1 MGGMKGA
8 QESAEALS
16 SGLLWTR
23 LLAALPP
30 TRRAIFREG
39 KVVSWQG
46 EEVRVEFDR
55 PFFYERAMGFREE
68 VERAAETLLR
78 RRVRVVPLIAPSEK
92 KPSASSFPSSV
103 AKDQAPSFP
112 HSSFPHA
119 KGGRRG
125 RKVGEKDWLKVAGI
139 LDEEGKRTFKRVVRA
154 LKPLGGEV
162 VLLRLPKAYY
172 LEEEGEEEA
181 PPAGE

>member
-1 MGGMKGA
+1 MEGVT
-8 QESAEALS
+8 ESAETLS

-46 EEVRVEFDR
+46 EEVRLEFSK

-68 VERAAETLLR
+68 VERAAEALFR
-78 RRVRVVPLIAPSEK
+78 RKVRVVPLLASPEK
-92 KPSASSFPSSV
+92 KPSAPSFPGS
-103 AKDQAPSFP
+103 AARGQAPSFP
-112 HSSFPHA
+112 HPSFPRGD

-125 RKVGEKDWLKVAGI
+125 KRVGEKDWLKVADI
-139 LDEEGKRTFKRVVRA
+139 LDEEGKRTLKRIVRT

-172 LEEEGEEEA
+172 LEEEGEGEEEA

>member
-1 MGGMKGA
+1 MEGVT
-8 QESAEALS
+8 ESAETLS

-39 KVVSWQG
+39 KVVGWQG
-46 EEVRVEFDR
+46 EEVRVEFSK

-68 VERAAETLLR
+68 VERTAEALLR
-78 RRVRVVPLIAPSEK
+78 RKVRVVPLLASPEK
-92 KPSASSFPSSV
+92 KPSAPSFPGSPTRS
-103 AKDQAPSFP
+103 QAPSFP
-112 HSSFPHA
+112 HSSLPRGG
-119 KGGRRG
+119 KGNRRG
-125 RKVGEKDWLKVAGI
+125 KGVGEKDWLKVAGI
-139 LDEEGKRTFKRVVRA
+139 LDEEGKRALKKVMRA
-154 LKPLGGEV
+154 LRPLGGEV

-172 LEEEGEEEA
+172 LEEEGGEEA